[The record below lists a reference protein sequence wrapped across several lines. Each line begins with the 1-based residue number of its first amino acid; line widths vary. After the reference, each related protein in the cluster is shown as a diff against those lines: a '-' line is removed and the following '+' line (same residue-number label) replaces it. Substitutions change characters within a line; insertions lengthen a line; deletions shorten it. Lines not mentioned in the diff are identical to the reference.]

1 MSLVLY
7 LSILL
12 VVVVV
17 VVVVV
22 RMITNTKLDRNGK
35 LVIGFLHP
43 ACNSGGGGEKVLWS
57 MI

>member
-1 MSLVLY
+1 
-7 LSILL
+7 
-12 VVVVV
+12 VVVV